1 MKKLREFQ
9 LEVNINTSKEQVWDV
24 LFNRFGEVNLFNP
37 VLEDSHHTAGVKG
50 EVGCERQCDIDSRT
64 SIQER
69 ITAARGND
77 SFDINVIKGGMPMMD
92 KMNATWDFRETGTS
106 QSRVRLTMRFNTKPA
121 FVGAL
126 MIGMMTK
133 MVKSMLIGLKYHL
146 ETGNLVSKVNIKG
159 IMKVYKRLQEN
170 ESFTGNLEP
179 AFA

>member
-1 MKKLREFQ
+1 MKKLREFE
-9 LEVNINTSKEQVWDV
+9 LEVNINSSKEQVWDL

-37 VLEDSHHTAGVKG
+37 VLEDSHQTAGVKG
-50 EVGCERQCDIDSRT
+50 EVGCERQCDINSST
-64 SIQER
+64 SIQEK

-77 SFDINVIKGGMPMMD
+77 SFDVNVIKGGMPMMD
-92 KMNATWDFRETGTS
+92 EMNATWDFIETGTS
-106 QSRVRLTMRFNTKPA
+106 QSRARLTMRFNTKPA

-146 ETGNLVSKVNIKG
+146 ETGNLVSKENIKG
-159 IMKVYKRLQEN
+159 IMKDYKRLQEN
-170 ESFTGNLEP
+170 ESFGGNLEP